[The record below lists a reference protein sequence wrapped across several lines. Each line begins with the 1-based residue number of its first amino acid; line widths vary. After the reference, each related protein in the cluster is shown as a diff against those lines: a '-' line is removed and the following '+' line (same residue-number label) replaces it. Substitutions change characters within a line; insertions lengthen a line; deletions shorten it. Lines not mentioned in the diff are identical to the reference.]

1 MRPVLPQ
8 LVELYEIIA
17 ADAVHT
23 LTTGRETIEWRG
35 AAWTPAAI
43 ERGELRGSVDGKAA
57 TVTLTACM
65 DALFTRYL
73 ASLPILPTRVN
84 IYEHEPESGATVQ
97 VFGGVVLEVVPGA
110 DASRVS
116 VSCLSSS
123 CILDALLPQMIYS
136 GQCQFVLF
144 DAGCGL
150 SRAEWGVTAP
160 VAPDGLRLVSPAFAA
175 YPDGYFTRGYVEA
188 GGDFRFVTAHTGD
201 ALTLQLPFDER
212 VRNGVSVIAFP
223 GCDGSPA
230 TCRERFGNGVR
241 FGGCAS
247 IPSRNPVVWGFK

>member
-8 LVELYEIIA
+8 LVELYEIVA
-17 ADAVHT
+17 ADGLHT
-23 LTTGRETIEWRG
+23 LTTARETILWRG
-35 AAWTPAAI
+35 AEWTPAAI
-43 ERGELRGSVDGKAA
+43 ERGELRGSVDGKPAS
-57 TVTLTACM
+57 VTLTACM
-65 DALFTRYL
+65 DTLLTRYL

-84 IYEHEPESGATVQ
+84 IYEHEPESGATTQ
-97 VFGGVVLEVVPGA
+97 VFGGVVLEVTPGA
-110 DASRVS
+110 DAAQVS
-116 VSCLSSS
+116 VNCLSSS
-123 CILDALLPQMIYS
+123 CVLDAMLPRMIYS

-150 SRAEWGVTAP
+150 LRADWGVSAQ
-160 VAPDGLRLVSPAFAA
+160 VAADGQRLLSPSFAA

-188 GGDFRFVTAHTGD
+188 DGDFRFITGHAGD
-201 ALTLQLPFDER
+201 TLVLQLPFDER
-212 VRNGVSVIAFP
+212 VRNGVSVLAFP

-230 TCRERFGNGVR
+230 TCRERFGNGAR

>member
-1 MRPVLPQ
+1 MRPELPQ

-17 ADAVHT
+17 DTMHT
-23 LTTGRETIEWRG
+23 LTTSRAPVQWRG
-35 AAWTPAAI
+35 AEWTPDAV

-65 DALFTRYL
+65 DTLLTRYL

-110 DASRVS
+110 DATRVS
-116 VSCLSSS
+116 VNCASSS
-123 CILDALLPQMIYS
+123 CILDAMLPRMIYS
-136 GQCQFVLF
+136 GQCQFVPF

-150 SRAEWGVTAP
+150 PAQNWGV
-160 VAPDGLRLVSPAFAA
+160 VAAVSVDGCRLLSPAFAA
-175 YPDGYFTRGYVEA
+175 RPDGYFARGYVEA
-188 GGDFRFVTAHTGD
+188 GGDFRFVAAHVGE
-201 ALTLQLPFDER
+201 ALTLQLPFDGR
-212 VRNGVSVIAFP
+212 VANGVSVVAYP

-230 TCRERFGNGVR
+230 TCRDRFGNVAR

-247 IPSRNPVVWGFK
+247 IPSRNPAVWGFK